1 VGVPTDDSEPLDEL
15 TPRQRARLRARDRKR
30 TTPMVVDNAAV
41 KRTALA
47 LARRRAARMTP
58 APPPDGSA

>member
-1 VGVPTDDSEPLDEL
+1 MPTDDSEPLDEL

-47 LARRRAARMTP
+47 LARRRAARTMP
-58 APPPDGSA
+58 LPPPDRPA

>member
-1 VGVPTDDSEPLDEL
+1 VGMPTDDGEPLDEL

-30 TTPMVVDNAAV
+30 TTAMVVDNAAV

-47 LARRRAARMTP
+47 LARRRAARTISLPPHDPP
-58 APPPDGSA
+58 A

>member
-47 LARRRAARMTP
+47 LARRRASRTIS
-58 APPPDGSA
+58 PPPPNGPA